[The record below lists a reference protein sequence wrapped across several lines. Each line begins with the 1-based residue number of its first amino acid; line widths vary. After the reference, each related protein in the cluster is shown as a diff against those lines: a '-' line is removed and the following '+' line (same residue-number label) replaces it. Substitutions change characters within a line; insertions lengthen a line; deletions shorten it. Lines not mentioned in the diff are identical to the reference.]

1 MENNSKK
8 QEKYKK
14 SPNHQ
19 LEMEEGEHDIN
30 RPYPK
35 VSLEKETGLILYEHG
50 YMRNQIGPKLKK
62 SHHWFYN
69 QCRNDAQFATYAKQI
84 EIDSQSYIR
93 GDVISIAITMNNF
106 LNKITEVNYV
116 KYSPK
121 EMIDLAW
128 FALEYLTRT
137 GYLPKAKKEDAEEIE
152 ARVTKKFETF
162 ISRHYPKFDIY

>member
-1 MENNSKK
+1 MNSESKE
-8 QEKYKK
+8 QNKYKK
-14 SPNHQ
+14 SVNYQ
-19 LEMEEGEHDIN
+19 MEDGEPDIN

-50 YMRNQIGPKLKK
+50 YRRNQIGPKLKK
-62 SHHWFYN
+62 SPHWFYN
-69 QCRNDAQFATYAKQI
+69 QCRNDAQFATYAKEI
-84 EIDSQSYIR
+84 EIDLQSYIR
-93 GDVISIAITMNNF
+93 GDVISIVNTMNNF
-106 LNKITEVNYV
+106 LNKFSKVNEV

-121 EMIDLAW
+121 EMIDLLW

-152 ARVTKKFETF
+152 ASVTKTFETF